1 MAFVVA
7 SVVRCLPA
15 RTRRQILAV
24 TPEPSSKQLTRIA
37 ALPLQPGDSMP
48 QVTASSTQEH
58 STGRHHIRYPA
69 DFPVRLVLLGETK
82 DIAGRSG
89 DISLAGLCLYAPVK
103 LEVGRL
109 VRLQFSLPHSTY
121 NLDVTAVVKEA
132 EGFRYSVEF
141 SRTTERDRT
150 ELERVCRILSLKAI

>member
-1 MAFVVA
+1 MPE
-7 SVVRCLPA
+7 LQGPA
-15 RTRRQILAV
+15 A
-24 TPEPSSKQLTRIA
+24 K
-37 ALPLQPGDSMP
+37 
-48 QVTASSTQEH
+48 EH

-82 DIAGRSG
+82 DISGRSG
-89 DISLAGLCLYAPVK
+89 DICLAGLCLYAPVK
-103 LEVGRL
+103 LDLGRL

-141 SRTTERDRT
+141 TRITERDRQ
-150 ELERVCRILSLKAI
+150 EVERVCRILSLKAI